1 MFSRDDRTDWGYD
14 NMNGKG
20 YKTVAEGG
28 NYDNMTETMRNF
40 YSKKL
45 FLLWEEDIC
54 CIAFSFL
61 DPPPD

>member
-20 YKTVAEGG
+20 YKTVADGG

-45 FLLWEEDIC
+45 F
-54 CIAFSFL
+54 
-61 DPPPD
+61 